1 MKYLLIFFNR
11 GMPHSCNGAQIL
23 TWDEKLHTDG
33 GSIQQ
38 VFFDVKLFFS
48 LVGDLLANLYNRAH
62 NEVRKKELAS
72 LRERVSIMRGQ
83 VIRLKEKEEYRWQ

>member
-48 LVGDLLANLYNRAH
+48 LVGDLLANLYNIDEFVKSRIH
-62 NEVRKKELAS
+62 HVLSVTCYVLGFDN
-72 LRERVSIMRGQ
+72 
-83 VIRLKEKEEYRWQ
+83 